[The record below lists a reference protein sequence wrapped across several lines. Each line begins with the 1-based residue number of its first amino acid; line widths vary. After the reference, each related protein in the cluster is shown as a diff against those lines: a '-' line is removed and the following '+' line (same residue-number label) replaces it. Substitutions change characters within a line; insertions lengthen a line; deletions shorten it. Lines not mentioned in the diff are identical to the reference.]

1 MARRFIQ
8 AASSRFKR
16 SKKIGTCT
24 DDVDWMIREVVV
36 ARSVQ
41 NVKSPDALISVAQF
55 MRMPLSIW
63 LSLMNLLSPRDL
75 LNWAHAHPFFK
86 DLITKSPKR
95 WARIKPREAMNYDFH
110 GHREGWEE
118 AKAYKLTWSRF
129 WWENEQKYILAYGD
143 EYSFARDDFYYKGCD
158 ELHFVPLR
166 PGVDREKVAVED
178 FLILFNNATFDQVAI
193 GPKWDLPDLEKYN
206 NRPSI
211 RAHAVMLTCPTEEH
225 YAQMLKFEPQCVALD
240 VSNKPKVGALRSA
253 VKTVMTMLPDLPKL
267 WLVVGREVAE
277 VTLLCDVPSP
287 TIVAYFDVVGDY
299 RRSRGDAPLVKK
311 FERTLKPTLNTL
323 IKQWQ
328 RRERDIDHI
337 ALISLRSSESEPV
350 DWAEW
355 KRVYPG
361 ICELPGELCKG
372 KTDPYCIDWANEAD
386 EFWLIRRGPA
396 SHEGLLIG
404 VKGPSFLLISC
415 DYNFRRTRTKE
426 ASGKFFEASQQAQK
440 NIKDAFVGDDPEVE
454 SNWRSRLPRRIITDR
469 LAAVERAELAF
480 KEWTKMEPHNSVPIR
495 ERAIDRLLFNSVYRH
510 SCETSFTPTFE
521 FDPPKDTLLGRYI
534 WRRSFIIHDD
544 EDDAEF

>member
-95 WARIKPREAMNYDFH
+95 WARVKGREAMNYEYH

-193 GPKWDLPDLEKYN
+193 GPKWELPDLEKYN
-206 NRPSI
+206 IRPSI

-267 WLVVGREVAE
+267 WVVVGREVAE

-299 RRSRGDAPLVKK
+299 RRIRGDAPLVKK

-323 IKQWQ
+323 IK
-328 RRERDIDHI
+328 
-337 ALISLRSSESEPV
+337 
-350 DWAEW
+350 
-355 KRVYPG
+355 
-361 ICELPGELCKG
+361 G
-372 KTDPYCIDWANEAD
+372 KTDPYCIDWANEAH